1 MILRSLFKNQK
12 SGRRGHALIIF
23 SCRDFTVFIIPAFG
37 ALKPIT
43 STHPIHFQLKIYPR
57 YWATEENNA
66 KWSETE
72 SDLFIYCASHRLVIR
87 SCFGVETT
95 TKLSTYMIQL
105 KRTVIMTTYDCFHI
119 ESRECLAGLYDSERA
134 CDSDR
139 EGGRKR
145 GRSHCP
151 SSQPTASPLTRNIVI
166 RCVCGTY
173 ICKRKYELRSITF
186 PPVVG

>member
-23 SCRDFTVFIIPAFG
+23 SCRDFTLFIIPAFG

-119 ESRECLAGLYDSERA
+119 ESRECLAGYMTPSEPVTA
-134 CDSDR
+134 TER
-139 EGGRKR
+139 EGEREADHTVHLLSR
-145 GRSHCP
+145 RH
-151 SSQPTASPLTRNIVI
+151 R
-166 RCVCGTY
+166 R
-173 ICKRKYELRSITF
+173 
-186 PPVVG
+186 